1 MAALLSVLQRYSVAY
16 AADKRMRWLRKE
28 KTAVSSY
35 RPETAGEIMNQ
46 EHKDL
51 LIAAAKAAG
60 IDGVFRVNGYRQ
72 IYGISKQM
80 DDELWNPITN
90 LSDRYDLARR
100 CGLAISW
107 GLGKIMC
114 DAKSGFRTFNF
125 TPNDDESEALAI
137 LRAAVASKEIK

>member
-1 MAALLSVLQRYSVAY
+1 
-16 AADKRMRWLRKE
+16 
-28 KTAVSSY
+28 
-35 RPETAGEIMNQ
+35 MNQ
-46 EHKDL
+46 DHKDL

-100 CGLAISW
+100 CELAVDWKLSEVRGYTSEGW
-107 GLGKIMC
+107 PTLH
-114 DAKSGFRTFNF
+114 FF
-125 TPNDDESEALAI
+125 THNDDESEALAI
-137 LRAAVASKEIK
+137 LRAAVASKGE